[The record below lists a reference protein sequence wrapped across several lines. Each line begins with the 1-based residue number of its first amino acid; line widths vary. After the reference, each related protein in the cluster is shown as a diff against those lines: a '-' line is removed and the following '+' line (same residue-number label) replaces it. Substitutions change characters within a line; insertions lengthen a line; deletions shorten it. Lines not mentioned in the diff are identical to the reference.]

1 MRFQTSNKVVV
12 SVFLIGTLFPALFSR
27 LSVQYVLLFLNKKSN
42 CKYNNY
48 YFHLYF
54 HKAWGSTRV
63 PLHTMSVSATNC
75 RRLCQCFLQKHC
87 FGCSGLIA
95 VPVFLLR
102 KILVSIQQFRGG
114 QCFPYV
120 KHWLPFAWGSVL
132 PYRKHCF
139 PFECFSFA
147 FRSAVQDGAVF
158 PLTLQNTFPFEYSP
172 TKNITF
178 HLAVQDWWSV
188 FLLAKNCFL
197 LAIQGGSWHVFSTQH
212 K

>member
-1 MRFQTSNKVVV
+1 
-12 SVFLIGTLFPALFSR
+12 
-27 LSVQYVLLFLNKKSN
+27 
-42 CKYNNY
+42 
-48 YFHLYF
+48 
-54 HKAWGSTRV
+54 
-63 PLHTMSVSATNC
+63 MSVSATNC

-158 PLTLQNTFPFEYSP
+158 PLTLRKALLSIRVFSYEKHFFPFGCSGLVTSVSPCEKLLSVGYSR
-172 TKNITF
+172 
-178 HLAVQDWWSV
+178 W
-188 FLLAKNCFL
+188 LLTCFL
-197 LAIQGGSWHVFSTQH
+197 NTA
-212 K
+212 